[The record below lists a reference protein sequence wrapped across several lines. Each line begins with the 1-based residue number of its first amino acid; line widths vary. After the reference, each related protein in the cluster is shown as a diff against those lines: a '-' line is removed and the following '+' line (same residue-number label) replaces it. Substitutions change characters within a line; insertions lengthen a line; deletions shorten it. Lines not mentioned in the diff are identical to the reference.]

1 MTTAPAPTDAV
12 ELEHGR
18 DWRLQ
23 RLTERVSALRTKRLS
38 GTPDRW
44 LLIVGGVLMPLG
56 AVFVLL
62 GWAGASRTPLLFEQV
77 PYLISGGLLGLALV
91 LAGGFVYFSYWLTL
105 LVREQRQA
113 REDLQSSLR
122 RVEELLA
129 AAVGAATPTAVPATV
144 SVPAQGGAPEPARRL
159 VATPTGSM
167 LHRPDCAAV
176 AGRENLR
183 EVSAETPGL
192 TPCRICE
199 PLLDD

>member
-1 MTTAPAPTDAV
+1 MTTAPAPTEVV
-12 ELEHGR
+12 ELDRGR

-23 RLTERVSALRTKRLS
+23 RLTDRVAALRTKRLG

-44 LLIVGGVLMPLG
+44 LLVIGGVLMPLG
-56 AVFVLL
+56 AVLVLL

-77 PYLISGGLLGLALV
+77 PYLISGGLLGLGLV
-91 LAGGFVYFSYWLTL
+91 IAGGFVYFSYWLTL
-105 LVREQRQA
+105 LVREQRQS
-113 REDLQSSLR
+113 REDLQASLR

-129 AAVGAATPTAVPATV
+129 ASASTASPAVVT
-144 SVPAQGGAPEPARRL
+144 VPAQGGARTPPDRRL

-167 LHRPDCAAV
+167 MHRPECAAV
-176 AGRENLR
+176 ASRENLR
-183 EVSAETPGL
+183 EVTPATPGL

>member
-1 MTTAPAPTDAV
+1 MTAAPAPTDAV
-12 ELEHGR
+12 ELERSR

-23 RLTERVSALRTKRLS
+23 RLTERVAALRTKSLS

-62 GWAGASRTPLLFEQV
+62 GWAGAARTPLLFEQI
-77 PYLISGGLLGLALV
+77 PYLISGGLLGLGLV

-105 LVREQRQA
+105 LVREQREA
-113 REDLQSSLR
+113 REDLQTSLR

-129 AAVGAATPTAVPATV
+129 ASLAAGASAPVAGAVTVPV
-144 SVPAQGGAPEPARRL
+144 QGGPPPPARRL

-167 LHRPDCAAV
+167 MHRPDCAAV
-176 AGRENLR
+176 VTRDNLR
-183 EVSAETPGL
+183 EVTAETPGL

-199 PLLDD
+199 PLLD

>member
-1 MTTAPAPTDAV
+1 MTTAPAPTDV
-12 ELEHGR
+12 GELDRSH
-18 DWRLQ
+18 DWRLRQLTQ
-23 RLTERVSALRTKRLS
+23 RVAALRTKRLG

-44 LLIVGGVLMPLG
+44 LLVVGSVLMPLG
-56 AVFVLL
+56 AVLVLL
-62 GWAGASRTPLLFEQV
+62 GWAGASRTPLVFEQI
-77 PYLISGGLLGLALV
+77 PYLISGGLLGLGFV

-113 REDLQSSLR
+113 RDDLQTSLR

-129 AAVGAATPTAVPATV
+129 ASTAAAAPAVVP
-144 SVPAQGGAPEPARRL
+144 VPVQGGPPAVPARRL
-159 VATPTGSM
+159 VATATGSM
-167 LHRPDCAAV
+167 MHRPECAAV

-183 EVSAETPGL
+183 EVTPETAGL